1 MVDKQKSHIKTRFC
15 VRIIH
20 FTASV
25 CFVITPILKIMY
37 KGFPAFEAVDDQLNA
52 FNYLSDPLPFGSPK
66 KVGRQIYMATEYSS
80 TVKKK
85 FYTK

>member
-52 FNYLSDPLPFGSPK
+52 FTALFPVNLHKELVKHVYDYIFEDWKLS
-66 KVGRQIYMATEYSS
+66 Q
-80 TVKKK
+80 
-85 FYTK
+85 